1 MRLKISK
8 SFIFLI
14 GAVLLAG
21 ITALFYF
28 DFRSNAILLEE
39 MGVGEAKKLAKAI
52 FDQLHTSMR
61 LGGDRLENRAVI
73 ERFRKIDGIEE
84 IRIVHGP
91 SLDKQYGIEED
102 EVPLD
107 ALDRAALEGTP
118 SQGVSRS
125 QQGYKVART
134 VMPVFFE
141 DSCRKCHFGRSGDVS
156 GAVSVTVSMGE
167 YERIIS
173 SHRIK
178 FFIWGGGILLA
189 TYLAVLMLV
198 HRKLLEP
205 LEKLRQGAVELASGR
220 LDYRGRLAPGDE
232 FEELGEAFD
241 GMAASLEAVSE
252 DLRELGGKYSILVNM
267 AADAILLRDLKT
279 GLYAEANQAAVVLSG
294 YSRDELLKMSPKDL
308 FPLQKLSEYSQAA
321 RRWVHDEKGF
331 LHDAMVIKKDGFL
344 VPVEIAASLIEIK
357 GRKYL
362 QEIWRD
368 ISERKGLEETIRR
381 QIGVLEEMVRVRTS
395 ELNSSVSELEEAYR
409 KLKSSE
415 QMLIQSAKLISL
427 GEMGAGIAHE
437 LNSPLAGIL
446 SITEVLLSRTAK
458 DDRNYFLFEK
468 IKDAAVRSKYIILDM
483 LTYSRPSREVF
494 APMYLNECIRATLT
508 IFTSEI
514 KTKSI
519 EIVECF
525 DPALPKVFGNKGQI
539 MEVVLNVLKNARDA
553 MSGSG
558 TIFISTSAIEEKGKK
573 FGVAEFRD
581 TGTGISKDLAD
592 KIFDPFFTTK
602 EKGGGHNIG
611 LGLSISLSI
620 IKEHGGRIEAENS
633 PQGGAVFRIYLPV
646 YAGVEKA

>member
-1 MRLKISK
+1 MRLKLSK

-28 DFRSNAILLEE
+28 DFRSNTKLLEE
-39 MGVGEAKKLAKAI
+39 MGVGEARKLANAI

-61 LGGDRLENRAVI
+61 LGGGRLENRAII

-84 IRIVHGP
+84 IRVVHGP
-91 SLDKQYGIEED
+91 SLDRQYGIEED
-102 EVPLD
+102 ELTID
-107 ALDRAALEGTP
+107 SSDRAALEGTQ
-118 SQGVSRS
+118 SHSVSRS
-125 QQGYKVART
+125 ARGYMVARN
-134 VMPVFFE
+134 VMPVFYDE
-141 DSCRKCHFGRSGDVS
+141 GCRKCHFGRNGDVS
-156 GAVSVTVSMGE
+156 GAVSVTVSMKD
-167 YERIIS
+167 YESIIA

-178 FFIWGGGILLA
+178 FFIWGGGILLV
-189 TYLAVLMLV
+189 TSLSVLLLV
-198 HRKLLEP
+198 HRRLLEP
-205 LEKLRQGAVELASGR
+205 LEKLRRGAEELALGR
-220 LDYRGRLAPGDE
+220 LDYRVRLKSGDE
-232 FEELGEAFD
+232 FEELGKAFD
-241 GMAASLEAVSE
+241 SMAASLSAASE
-252 DLRELGGKYSILVNM
+252 DLLDLGGKYSRLVNM
-267 AADAILLRDLKT
+267 AADAILLRDLET
-279 GLYAEANQAAVVLSG
+279 GLYAEVNQAAIVLSG
-294 YSRDELLKMSPKDL
+294 YSRDELLKMGPKEL
-308 FPLQKLSEYSQAA
+308 FPLQKLSEYSQAV

-344 VPVEIAASLIEIK
+344 VPVEIAASVIEIK
-357 GRKYL
+357 GRQYI

-395 ELNSSVSELEEAYR
+395 ELGNSLTELEEAYR

-446 SITEVLLSRTAK
+446 SITEVLLSRTPK
-458 DDRNYFLFEK
+458 DDRNYFLFDK

-483 LTYSRPSREVF
+483 LTYSRPSREGF
-494 APMYLNECIRATLT
+494 APIYLNECIRATLT

-519 EIVECF
+519 EIIECF
-525 DPALPKVFGNKGQI
+525 DPALPKVQGNKGQI
-539 MEVVLNVLKNARDA
+539 MEVVLNLLKNARDA
-553 MSGSG
+553 MSGAG
-558 TIFISTSAIEEKGKK
+558 TVFISTTTVQENGKTLAL
-573 FGVAEFRD
+573 AEFKD
-581 TGTGISKDLAD
+581 TGTGVAPYAAD
-592 KIFDPFFTTK
+592 MIFDPFFTTK

-620 IKEHGGRIEAENS
+620 IKEHGGRIEAFNS
-633 PQGGAVFRIYLPV
+633 PEGGAVFRIYLPV
-646 YAGVEKA
+646 YMGA

>member
-1 MRLKISK
+1 MRLKLSK
-8 SFIFLI
+8 SFIFLV

-21 ITALFYF
+21 IMALFYF
-28 DFRSNAILLEE
+28 DSRSNTKLLEE
-39 MGVGEAKKLAKAI
+39 VGVGEARKLAKAI

-61 LGGDRLENRAVI
+61 LGGGRLENRAVI

-84 IRIVHGP
+84 IRVIHG
-91 SLDKQYGIEED
+91 SVLDKQYGIEED
-102 EVPLD
+102 EVPID
-107 ALDRAALEGTP
+107 ALDRAALEGASANSVT
-118 SQGVSRS
+118 RS
-125 QQGYKVART
+125 PFGYKVART
-134 VMPVFFE
+134 VLPVVYE
-141 DSCRKCHFGRSGDVS
+141 ESCIKCHFGGVGDVS
-156 GAVSVTVSMGE
+156 GAVSVTVSMKE
-167 YERIIS
+167 YEQIIS
-173 SHRIK
+173 IHRIK
-178 FFIWGGGILLA
+178 FFIWGGGILMA
-189 TYLAVLMLV
+189 TSLAVLMLV
-198 HRKLLEP
+198 HRRLLEP
-205 LEKLRQGAVELASGR
+205 LEKLRQGAVELALGR
-220 LDYRGRLAPGDE
+220 FDYRVRLESGDE
-232 FEELGEAFD
+232 FEELGKAFD
-241 GMAASLEAVSE
+241 GMAASLEAASA
-252 DLRELGGKYSILVNM
+252 DLRELGEKYSKLVNM
-267 AADAILLRDLKT
+267 AADAILLRDLET
-279 GLYAEANQAAVVLSG
+279 GLYAEANQTAVILSG
-294 YSRDELLKMSPKDL
+294 YSRDELLKMGPKDL
-308 FPLQKLSEYSQAA
+308 FPLQKLSEYNQAV

-331 LHDAMVIKKDGFL
+331 LHDALVIKKDSFL

-395 ELNSSVSELEEAYR
+395 ELGSSLQELEEAYR

-446 SITEVLLSRTAK
+446 SITEVLLSRTPK

-514 KTKSI
+514 KTRSI
-519 EIVECF
+519 EIIECF
-525 DPALPKVFGNKGQI
+525 DPSLPKVLGNKGQI

-553 MSGSG
+553 MNGSG
-558 TIFISTSAIEEKGKK
+558 TIFISTAAKEENGKK
-573 FGVAEFRD
+573 FAMAEFMD
-581 TGTGISKDLAD
+581 TGTGIPEEVRD

-611 LGLSISLSI
+611 LGLSISNSI
-620 IKEHGGRIEAENS
+620 IKEHGGWIESENS
-633 PQGGAVFRIYLPV
+633 PKGGAVFRIYLPV
-646 YAGVEKA
+646 YTGIENA